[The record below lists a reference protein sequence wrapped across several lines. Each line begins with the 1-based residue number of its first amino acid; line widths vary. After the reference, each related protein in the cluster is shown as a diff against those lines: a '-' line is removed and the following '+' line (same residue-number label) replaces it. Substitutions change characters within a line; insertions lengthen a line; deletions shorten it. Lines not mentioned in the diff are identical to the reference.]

1 MIEEK
6 CQEKKDKIMKKNAT
20 KKKGGKQ
27 REVNLREL
35 TKRVGR
41 NRGVTY
47 RFVKPIVRA
56 VFEEL
61 NGAFIRGERVTLDGF
76 GQFQPR
82 VRHHKRYDFHS
93 RDVFK
98 CWTAY
103 VYFSL
108 SKSIR
113 DLMREER

>member
-1 MIEEK
+1 
-6 CQEKKDKIMKKNAT
+6 MKKNET

-27 REVNLREL
+27 REVDIKTLA
-35 TKRVGR
+35 KRVGK
-41 NRGVTY
+41 NRGLTY
-47 RFVKPIVRA
+47 RFIKPIVKA

-61 NGAFIRGERVTLDGF
+61 NSAFINGERVTLDGF

-82 VRHHKRYDFHS
+82 VRHHRRYNFHNEHV
-93 RDVFK
+93 RK
-98 CWTAY
+98 TWTAY

-113 DLMREER
+113 DLMREEGK